1 MNFKNIGI
9 VSRNYDPLIMDT
21 IEQLS
26 NYLIKS
32 ERYVFLTAQNP
43 LPSKNKVAET
53 EIASLVDLIIAV
65 GGDGTIL
72 HAANLAQSRDLP
84 LLGINR
90 GKLGFLADILP
101 NDIQDAIKAVL
112 IGDYSEESRM
122 MLEAT
127 IIKGKNTA
135 HVNLALN
142 DVVIQRS
149 DTGRMLDFNTSI
161 ASQYINSSSGDG
173 LIIATPTGSTAYS
186 LSCGGPIIEPNL
198 DSYVMVP
205 ICPHTLSVRP
215 LVLPANKDI
224 EIHLIGKIDS
234 KADVTV
240 DGRKLC
246 EILPND
252 TIKIKKA
259 SKKTLLI
266 HPPGYDYFEVLRSKL
281 HWGQDNRMRKPLAEE
296 K

>member
-9 VSRNYDPLIMDT
+9 VSRNHDPLMTDT
-21 IEQLS
+21 IKQLS
-26 NYLIKS
+26 DYLVKNK
-32 ERYVFLTAQNP
+32 RCVFLTEQNP
-43 LPSKNKVAET
+43 LPNKNKVAET

-72 HAANLAQSRDLP
+72 HAANLAQHHDVP

-101 NDIQDAIKAVL
+101 NEIQDAIKVVL
-112 IGDYSEESRM
+112 MGDYTEESRM

-127 IIKGKNTA
+127 IVKEKTIT

-161 ASQYINSSSGDG
+161 ASQYINSYSGDG

-234 KADVTV
+234 KADVTI

-246 EILPND
+246 EIVPND
-252 TIKIKKA
+252 TINIKKA
-259 SKKTLLI
+259 PKKTLLI

-281 HWGQDNRMRKPLAEE
+281 HWGQDNRVRKTLAKE

>member
-1 MNFKNIGI
+1 
-9 VSRNYDPLIMDT
+9 
-21 IEQLS
+21 
-26 NYLIKS
+26 
-32 ERYVFLTAQNP
+32 
-43 LPSKNKVAET
+43 
-53 EIASLVDLIIAV
+53 
-65 GGDGTIL
+65 
-72 HAANLAQSRDLP
+72 
-84 LLGINR
+84 
-90 GKLGFLADILP
+90 
-101 NDIQDAIKAVL
+101 
-112 IGDYSEESRM
+112 M

-127 IIKGKNTA
+127 IVKEKTIT

-161 ASQYINSSSGDG
+161 ASQYINSYSGDG

-234 KADVTV
+234 KADVTI

-246 EILPND
+246 EIVPND
-252 TIKIKKA
+252 TINIKKA
-259 SKKTLLI
+259 PKKTLLI

-281 HWGQDNRMRKPLAEE
+281 HWGQDNRVRKTLAKE

>member
-9 VSRNYDPLIMDT
+9 VSRNHDSLMTDT
-21 IEQLS
+21 IKQLS
-26 NYLIKS
+26 DYLVKNK
-32 ERYVFLTAQNP
+32 RCVFLTEQNP
-43 LPSKNKVAET
+43 LPNKNKVAET

-72 HAANLAQSRDLP
+72 HAANLAQHHDVP

-101 NDIQDAIKAVL
+101 NEIQDAIKAVL
-112 IGDYSEESRM
+112 MGDYTEESRM
-122 MLEAT
+122 MLEAKIVKEKT
-127 IIKGKNTA
+127 IT

-161 ASQYINSSSGDG
+161 ASQYINSYSGDG

-234 KADVTV
+234 KADVTI

-246 EILPND
+246 EIVPND
-252 TIKIKKA
+252 TINIKKA
-259 SKKTLLI
+259 PKKTLLI

-281 HWGQDNRMRKPLAEE
+281 HWGQDNRVRKTLAKE

>member
-9 VSRNYDPLIMDT
+9 VSRNHDPLMTDT
-21 IEQLS
+21 IKQLS
-26 NYLIKS
+26 DYLVKNKCC
-32 ERYVFLTAQNP
+32 VFFTEQNP
-43 LPSKNKVAET
+43 LPNKNKVAET

-72 HAANLAQSRDLP
+72 HAANLAQHHDVP

-101 NDIQDAIKAVL
+101 NEIQDAIKAVL
-112 IGDYSEESRM
+112 MGNYTEESRM

-127 IIKGKNTA
+127 IVKEKTIT

-161 ASQYINSSSGDG
+161 ASQYINSYSGDG

-234 KADVTV
+234 KADVTI

-246 EILPND
+246 EIVPND
-252 TIKIKKA
+252 TINIKKA
-259 SKKTLLI
+259 PKKTLLI

-281 HWGQDNRMRKPLAEE
+281 HWGQDNRVRKTLAKE

>member
-9 VSRNYDPLIMDT
+9 VSRNHDPLMTDT
-21 IEQLS
+21 IKQLS
-26 NYLIKS
+26 DYLVKNK
-32 ERYVFLTAQNP
+32 RCVFLTEQNP
-43 LPSKNKVAET
+43 LPNKNKVAET

-72 HAANLAQSRDLP
+72 HAANLAQHHDVP

-101 NDIQDAIKAVL
+101 NEIQDAIKAVL
-112 IGDYSEESRM
+112 MGDYTEESRM
-122 MLEAT
+122 MLEAKIVKEKT
-127 IIKGKNTA
+127 IT

-161 ASQYINSSSGDG
+161 ASQYINSYSGDG

-234 KADVTV
+234 KADVTI

-246 EILPND
+246 EIVPND
-252 TIKIKKA
+252 TINIKKA
-259 SKKTLLI
+259 PKKTLLI

-281 HWGQDNRMRKPLAEE
+281 HWGQDNRVRKTLAKE